1 MLLEYQELIKF
12 IIIIIKNKTIL
23 KRPLKYDKRCKV
35 LYLFSLLLLFL
46 FNLNKVGA
54 QEAKEPKVGLVLSGG
69 GAKGFAHIGALKVI
83 DSLGIK
89 IDYVAGTS
97 MGAIIGSLYATGY
110 SGKQLEDLFNT
121 IDFNELINDEF
132 PRSSKPFY
140 ERENAEKYA
149 ISLPFD
155 NLKINLPS
163 GLSRGQNVYNLLYRL
178 MLPVNEIRNF
188 EELPIP
194 FFCIATNIETG
205 ESIVMD
211 KGRLAEAVTAS
222 GALPSL
228 FQPVIIDDTIY
239 LDGGVT
245 NNFPVEE
252 LRAKGMDIIIGVDVQ
267 DALKDRE
274 SLKSAP
280 EILVQINN
288 FRTINAMK
296 TKVPL
301 TDIYIKPDITN
312 YSVISFDEGRDII
325 ANGEAAA
332 RSNISQL
339 KAVKSQQHS
348 SFNRPSINPVDSLK
362 INSIRIKGNE
372 TYTRSYL
379 LGKLKFKN
387 DASISYDDFKT
398 GINNLIATN
407 NFETFRYQLEQKA
420 DSSYNLRGNIRESET
435 STFLKLGV
443 HYDGLY
449 KSAALA
455 NLTKKRLLFDNDI
468 ASLDIILG
476 DNSRYNFDYF
486 IDKGFYLSIGIK
498 SRYNSFNKNVNP
510 LLALEEDSPL
520 LDGLNKI
527 DIELS
532 DFTNQVYLQ
541 TIFRK
546 DFVLRAGAEYKR
558 LKITSET
565 IIDDDQEDRIT
576 FDNTDYYSVF
586 GNLVFDS
593 YDNPL
598 FPKSGF
604 YFNGD
609 FHLYLNASGF
619 NRNFE
624 EFSIAKADLGY
635 ALSFSD
641 KLAFKTEAGGG
652 FKIGDNSTTT
662 LGFALGGYGNNFIN
676 NFQSFYGYDYFAL
689 SGDSF
694 VKATFT
700 LDYEVFKKHHILL
713 AANYANIEDGLFE
726 TGEFFSSPDFSGY
739 ALGYSLETFLGPLE
753 MKYSYSPEIK
763 DSYWFFNLGFW
774 F

>member
-1 MLLEYQELIKF
+1 MNLSQTYG
-12 IIIIIKNKTIL
+12 L
-23 KRPLKYDKRCKV
+23 KCKY
-35 LYLFSLLLLFL
+35 LSLLVLFTL
-46 FNLNKVGA
+46 FVFQSFQLHA
-54 QEAKEPKVGLVLSGG
+54 QKENEPKVGLVLSGG

-97 MGAIIGSLYATGY
+97 MGAIIGSLYSTGY
-110 SGKQLEDLFNT
+110 SGKQLEELFNI

-149 ISLPFD
+149 VSLPFD
-155 NLKINLPS
+155 NFKINLPS
-163 GLSRGQNVYNLLYRL
+163 GLSRGQNVYNLLYQL
-178 MLPVNEIRNF
+178 MMPVSEIRDF
-188 EELPIP
+188 EQLPIP

-205 ESIVMD
+205 ESVVMD
-211 KGRLAEAVTAS
+211 KGSLAEAVTAS

-228 FQPVIIDDTIY
+228 FQPVTIDDTIY

-252 LRAKGMDIIIGVDVQ
+252 LRAKGMEIIIGVDVQ
-267 DALKDRE
+267 DVLKDRE

-296 TKVPL
+296 SKVPL

-312 YSVISFDEGRDII
+312 FSVISFDEGRDII

-332 RSNISQL
+332 RANMSQL
-339 KAVKSQQHS
+339 LDVKNKQKTPL
-348 SFNRPSINPVDSLK
+348 NRPHLQILDSIK
-362 INSIRIKGNE
+362 INAISISGNE
-372 TYTRSYL
+372 RYTRSYL
-379 LGKLKFKN
+379 LGKLKFKH
-387 DASISYDDFKT
+387 DEYISYSDFKK
-398 GINNLIATN
+398 GINNLISTN
-407 NFETFRYQLEQKA
+407 NFETYRYRLEPSKTN
-420 DSSYNLRGNIRESET
+420 SGYNLVGDIRESEA

-455 NLTKKRLLFDNDI
+455 NITKKRLLFNNDI
-468 ASLDIILG
+468 ASLDVILG

-486 IDKGFYLSIGIK
+486 IDKGFYLSIGVK
-498 SRYNSFNKNVNP
+498 SRFNQFNKNVNP
-510 LLALEEDSPL
+510 LLGLEEDSPL
-520 LDGLNKI
+520 LTGLNKI
-527 DIELS
+527 DVELT
-532 DFTNQVYLQ
+532 DFTNQLYVQ
-541 TIFRK
+541 TIFRR
-546 DFVLRAGAEYKR
+546 DFALRVGAELKR
-558 LKITSET
+558 LRITSET
-565 IIDDDQEDRIT
+565 IIDEDQEDEFV
-576 FDNTDYYSVF
+576 FDNTSYFSVF
-586 GNLVFDS
+586 GNLVFDD
-593 YDNPL
+593 YDNPY

-609 FHLYLNASGF
+609 FHLYLNASDF
-619 NRNFE
+619 NADFE
-624 EFSIAKADLGY
+624 EFSIAKADIGY
-635 ALSFSD
+635 AFSFSD
-641 KLAFKTEAGGG
+641 KLALKTETSGG
-652 FKIGDNSTTT
+652 FKIGDNSTTA
-662 LGFALGGYGNNFIN
+662 LGFGLGGYGNNFIN
-676 NFQSFYGYDYFAL
+676 NFQSFYGYDYLEL

-700 LDYEVFKKHHILL
+700 LDYEIFKKHHVLL
-713 AANYANIEDGLFE
+713 AANYANIEDGIFKS
-726 TGEFFSSPDFSGY
+726 GEWLTSPDFSGY

-753 MKYSYSPEIK
+753 GKYTYSPETGK
-763 DSYWFFNLGFW
+763 AYWFFNLGFW

>member
-1 MLLEYQELIKF
+1 MKLTQTYSAFLV
-12 IIIIIKNKTIL
+12 IL
-23 KRPLKYDKRCKV
+23 V
-35 LYLFSLLLLFL
+35 VIFSL
-46 FNLNKVGA
+46 NNIKA
-54 QEAKEPKVGLVLSGG
+54 QEQKEPKVGLVLSGG

-110 SGKQLEDLFNT
+110 SGKELEALFNT
-121 IDFNELINDEF
+121 VDFNELINDEF

-149 ISLPFD
+149 VSLPFD
-155 NLKINLPS
+155 NFKINLPS
-163 GLSRGQNVYNLLYRL
+163 GLSRGQNVYNLLYQL
-178 MLPVNEIRNF
+178 MLPVNEIRDF
-188 EELPIP
+188 KDLPIP

-228 FQPVIIDDTIY
+228 FQPVTIGDTIL

-267 DALKDRE
+267 DVLKDRA

-288 FRTINAMK
+288 FRTIEAMK
-296 TKVPL
+296 TKASL

-312 YSVISFDEGRDII
+312 FSVVSFDEGRDII
-325 ANGEAAA
+325 ANGADAA
-332 RSNISQL
+332 RANLQQL
-339 KAVKSQQHS
+339 LKVKSQQIS
-348 SFNRPSINPVDSLK
+348 QPNGPSIELTDSLR
-362 INSIRIKGNE
+362 INSISINSSNK
-372 TYTRSYL
+372 YSRSYL

-387 DASISYDDFKT
+387 NANISYTDFKE

-407 NFETFRYQLEQKA
+407 NFETFRYYLETND
-420 DSSYNLRGNIRESET
+420 DSSYNLKGDLRAAET
-435 STFLKLGV
+435 STFLRLGV
-443 HYDGLY
+443 HYDALY
-449 KSAALA
+449 KSALLA
-455 NLTKKRLLFDNDI
+455 NLTKRGLLFKNDI
-468 ASLDIILG
+468 ASLDLILG
-476 DNSRYNFDYF
+476 ANPRYNFDYF
-486 IDKGFYLSIGIK
+486 IDKGFYISIGVK
-498 SRYNSFNKNVNP
+498 SRFNQFNKNVNA
-510 LLALEEDSPL
+510 LLVLEEDDPL
-520 LDGLNKI
+520 LSGLNKV
-527 DIELS
+527 DVELT
-532 DFTNQVYLQ
+532 DFTNQLYLQ

-546 DFVLRAGAEYKR
+546 DFSLKAGVEHKR
-558 LKITSET
+558 LKVTSET
-565 IIDDDQEDRIT
+565 LIDPNQDDEFT
-576 FDNTDYYSVF
+576 FENTDYFSLF
-586 GNLVFDS
+586 GNLVFDN
-593 YDNPL
+593 YDNKY
-598 FPKSGF
+598 FPKTGF

-609 FHLYLNASGF
+609 FHLFFNAYGYNS
-619 NRNFE
+619 NFD

-635 ALSFSD
+635 AFRLSNKVS
-641 KLAFKTEAGGG
+641 LKTESSGG

-662 LGFALGGYGNNFIN
+662 LDFGLGGYAYNFIN
-676 NFQSFYGYDYFAL
+676 NFQSFYGYDYLAL

-700 LDYEVFKKHHILL
+700 MDYEIFKKHHVLL
-713 AANYANIEDGLFE
+713 AANYANIDNGLFE
-726 TGEFFSSPDFSGY
+726 TGDFLSSPNFSGY
-739 ALGYSLETFLGPLE
+739 AIGYSLETFLGPLE
-753 MKYSYSPEIK
+753 AKYSYSPETGK
-763 DSYWFFNLGFW
+763 SQWFFNLGFW

>member
-1 MLLEYQELIKF
+1 MKLSPTYRQRI
-12 IIIIIKNKTIL
+12 NKL
-23 KRPLKYDKRCKV
+23 NLV
-35 LYLFSLLLLFL
+35 LFL
-46 FNLNKVGA
+46 FFLVYNLNSIHA
-54 QEAKEPKVGLVLSGG
+54 QEDEQPKVGLVLSGG

-89 IDYVAGTS
+89 IDYISGTS

-110 SGKQLEDLFNT
+110 SGKQLESLFNT
-121 IDFNELINDEF
+121 IDFDELINDKF
-132 PRSSKPFY
+132 PRASKPFY
-140 ERENAEKYA
+140 ERDNSEKYA
-149 ISLPFD
+149 VSLPFD
-155 NLKINLPS
+155 RFNISLPS
-163 GLSRGQNVYNLLYRL
+163 ALSRGQNVYNLLYQM
-178 MLPVNEIRNF
+178 MLPVNNVRDF
-188 EELPIP
+188 ENLPIP

-205 ESIVMD
+205 ESIIMD
-211 KGRLAEAVTAS
+211 KGNLAEAVTAS

-228 FQPVIIDDTIY
+228 FQPVIIDDKI
-239 LDGGVT
+239 LIDGGVT

-280 EILVQINN
+280 EILLQINN

-296 TKVPL
+296 KKASL
-301 TDIYIKPDITN
+301 TDIYIKPDIAEF
-312 YSVISFDEGRDII
+312 SVVSFSEGEDII

-332 RSNISQL
+332 RANIAELLKVKKQQSTYSEKPKLQL
-339 KAVKSQQHS
+339 LD
-348 SFNRPSINPVDSLK
+348 SIK
-362 INSIRIKGNE
+362 INSINFTGNE
-372 TYTRSYL
+372 RYTRAYL
-379 LGKLKFKN
+379 LGKLKFKDN
-387 DASISYDDFKT
+387 EKISYNDFKE
-398 GINNLIATN
+398 GVNNLIATN
-407 NFETFRYQLEQKA
+407 NFNTFRYYLEP
-420 DSSYNLRGNIRESET
+420 SSNNNGYNLMGEIRESEV
-435 STFLKLGV
+435 STFLRLGV

-455 NLTKKRLLFDNDI
+455 NITKKRLLFNNDI

-486 IDKGFYLSIGIK
+486 IDKGFYISIGVK
-498 SRYNSFNKNVNP
+498 SRYNSFNKNINP

-520 LDGLNKI
+520 LTGLNKI
-527 DIELS
+527 DVELT
-532 DFTNQVYLQ
+532 DFTNQIYLQ

-546 DFVLRAGAEYKR
+546 DFALRAGAEYKR

-565 IIDDDQEDRIT
+565 IIDNNQEDEFT
-576 FDNTDYYSVF
+576 FENTDYFSVY
-586 GNLVFDS
+586 GNLIFDD
-593 YDNPL
+593 YDNFN

-609 FHLYLNASGF
+609 FHLYLNASDF
-619 NRNFE
+619 NTDFQQ
-624 EFSIAKADLGY
+624 FSIAKANIGY
-635 ALSFSD
+635 AFSFTD
-641 KLAFKTEAGGG
+641 QLALKTETSGG

-662 LGFALGGYGNNFIN
+662 LGFGLGGYGKNFIN
-676 NFQSFYGYDYFAL
+676 NFQSFYGYDYLAL

-700 LDYEVFKKHHILL
+700 LDYEIFKKHHILL
-713 AANYANIEDGLFE
+713 AANYANIEDGIFE
-726 TGEFFSSPDFSGY
+726 TGEWITAPDYSGY

-753 MKYSYSPEIK
+753 GKYTYSPETG
-763 DSYWFFNLGFW
+763 DGYWFFNLGFW

>member
-1 MLLEYQELIKF
+1 MSQTYNIAILAFF
-12 IIIIIKNKTIL
+12 IF
-23 KRPLKYDKRCKV
+23 V
-35 LYLFSLLLLFL
+35 FSYNGLQ
-46 FNLNKVGA
+46 A
-54 QEAKEPKVGLVLSGG
+54 QDNEEPKVGLVLSGG

-89 IDYVAGTS
+89 IDYIAGTS

-110 SGKQLEDLFNT
+110 SGKQLEDLFNS
-121 IDFNELINDEF
+121 IDFDELINDKF
-132 PRSSKPFY
+132 PRASKPFY
-140 ERENAEKYA
+140 ERENSEKYG

-155 NLKINLPS
+155 NFKISLPS
-163 GLSRGQNVYNLLYRL
+163 GLSRGQNVYNLLYQL
-178 MLPVNEIRNF
+178 MLPVNDIRDF
-188 EELPIP
+188 KDLPIP

-205 ESIVMD
+205 ESVVMD

-228 FQPVIIDDTIY
+228 FQPVTIDDTIY

-252 LRAKGMDIIIGVDVQ
+252 LRVKGMDIIIGVDVQ

-296 TKVPL
+296 SKVPL

-312 YSVISFDEGRDII
+312 FSVISFDEGRDII

-332 RSNISQL
+332 RANISELQE
-339 KAVKSQQHS
+339 VKLQQKIS
-348 SFNRPSINPVDSLK
+348 LDRPDINPMDSLK
-362 INSIRIKGNE
+362 VNSIKIKGNDR
-372 TYTRSYL
+372 YTRSYL

-387 DASISYDDFKT
+387 DASISYEDFKN

-407 NFETFRYQLEQKA
+407 NFDTFRYYLEPNE
-420 DSSYNLRGNIRESET
+420 DSTYNLRGEIRESET
-435 STFLKLGV
+435 STFLRLGV

-449 KSAALA
+449 KSALLA

-468 ASLDIILG
+468 ASLDLILG

-486 IDKGFYLSIGIK
+486 IDKGFYISIGVK
-498 SRYNSFNKNVNP
+498 SRFNQFNKNVNP
-510 LLALEEDSPL
+510 LLVLEEDSPL
-520 LDGLNKI
+520 LTGLNKI
-527 DIELS
+527 DAELT
-532 DFTNQVYLQ
+532 DLTNQLYLQ

-546 DFVLRAGAEYKR
+546 DFALRVGAEHKR

-565 IIDDDQEDRIT
+565 LIDPNQEDEIT
-576 FDNTDYYSVF
+576 FENTDYFSVF
-586 GNLVFDS
+586 GNLVFDD
-593 YDNPL
+593 YDNAL
-598 FPKSGF
+598 FPKRGF

-609 FHLYLNASGF
+609 FHLYVNANGLNKD
-619 NRNFE
+619 FE

-635 ALSFSD
+635 AVSFGD
-641 KLAFKTEAGGG
+641 KVALKTEANGG

-662 LGFALGGYGNNFIN
+662 LGFGLGGYANNFIN
-676 NFQSFYGYDYFAL
+676 NFQSFYGYDYLEL

-700 LDYEVFKKHHILL
+700 LDYEIFKKHHILL

-726 TGEFFSSPDFSGY
+726 TGQFFSSPDYTGY

-753 MKYSYSPEIK
+753 AKYTYSP
-763 DSYWFFNLGFW
+763 DTGNSNWFFNLGFW